1 VTAAATGARPAGDS
15 AARPMGLWR
24 LEWLRLARTPRALA
38 LGAVYVA
45 FGLIEPVITKYQR
58 TIFSHLGGGVQIKF
72 PAVTPAAGIS
82 SYVSELSG
90 IGLIVVVVVAA
101 GALTM
106 DSRQGLAIFLRT
118 RVTSSWQLVI
128 PRFAVNAAAAA
139 VAYLLGTLAAWYET
153 KLLIGSLPA
162 GEMIAGVA
170 FGALY
175 LAFAVAVTA
184 FSASIARG
192 TLATAGITLA
202 ALLVLPIAGTL
213 GAVHDWLPSSLVN
226 APVDLLTGA
235 HASHYLPAAGTA
247 IVASV
252 LLLILAVARLRNREV

>member
-1 VTAAATGARPAGDS
+1 
-15 AARPMGLWR
+15 MGLWR

-45 FGLIEPVITKYQR
+45 FGLIEPVITKYQS

-101 GALTM
+101 GALTL

-162 GEMIAGVA
+162 GEMIAGAA

-184 FSASIARG
+184 CAASIARG

-202 ALLVLPIAGTL
+202 LLLVLPIAGTL
-213 GAVHDWLPSSLVN
+213 GAVHDWLPSSLVS

-235 HASHYLPAAGTA
+235 HVSRYLPAAGTA
-247 IVASV
+247 IAASV
-252 LLLILAVARLRNREV
+252 LLLTLAVARLRNREV